1 MKSKI
6 KNRKL
11 KIRVGVIFGGRSAE
25 HEVSLVSA
33 SSIID
38 AIDKKKYEIIPIGIT
53 PEGEWISSREIL
65 KLLKEKKQFHN
76 EPKVTFLPEPTK
88 NNFISITRRRSI
100 LLQKHID
107 VIFPVLHG
115 TYGEDGTIQGLF
127 ELANIP
133 YVGAGVLGSSV
144 GMDKVITKQLCEQ
157 AGISVTPYVWF
168 VTPEYA
174 KYTKK
179 ILTAIEV
186 KLGYPCFIKP
196 ANLGSSVGISK
207 AHNRKQLVESIK
219 LASKYDRKILVEK
232 SIENAREIEVSV
244 LGNDDPI
251 ASVPGKIISSNE
263 FYDYDAKYVDGKSE
277 AVIPAKLPSSIAKKV
292 RELAVQSFKAIDCSG
307 MARVDFLL
315 TRRTNKIYF
324 NEINTIPGFTS
335 ISMYPKLWEVT
346 GIPYKKLLDRLIE
359 LAIER
364 HINKQ
369 RLHRIFQPKIK
380 WYK

>member
-369 RLHRIFQPKIK
+369 RLYRIFQPKIK